1 MVDTVLIQCV
11 LACLPKRTCC
21 QATGTGLAWWIYKL
35 CMGDM
40 PNFNKVQISPPW
52 AATTAAGTQAP
63 QSTQVRG
70 CVGKIC
76 TDLLKEGTHSSG
88 TKADVIGR
96 SRSSKVWGSG
106 AWCKQ
111 VTYGMQEQHWFPQ
124 VAMHLC
130 WEWVGKEMVPASSFV
145 PKGVFL

>member
-1 MVDTVLIQCV
+1 MADTVLIQCV
-11 LACLPKRTCC
+11 LAFLPKRTCC
-21 QATGTGLAWWIYKL
+21 QAAGTGLAWWIYKL

-40 PNFNKVQISPPW
+40 PSFYKVHVSPPW

-63 QSTQVRG
+63 QSTQVRV

-88 TKADVIGR
+88 TKADGTGK
-96 SRSSKVWGSG
+96 SRSSELWGGG

-111 VTYGMQEQHWFPQ
+111 VRYGIQEEHWVPQ

-130 WEWVGKEMVPASSFV
+130 WEWVGKEMGPASSFV
-145 PKGVFL
+145 PEGVFL